1 METRYNSQTL
11 QSTLNLTSQRKPHM
25 NLDDRIELLLTVF
38 SVLTPREQIVLRC
51 RFGLVKGRKEYTLA
65 WLGERLN
72 VSREAVR
79 QIEVRAMKKLREA
92 MYVQM
97 QSA

>member
-1 METRYNSQTL
+1 MD
-11 QSTLNLTSQRKPHM
+11 
-25 NLDDRIELLLTVF
+25 LDDRIELLLNVF
-38 SVLTPREQIVLRC
+38 SVLSPREQIVLRC
-51 RFGLVKGRKEYTLA
+51 RFGMVKGQKEYSFG

-79 QIEVRAMKKLREA
+79 QIEIRAMKKLRKA
-92 MYVQM
+92 MCVQT